1 MKSASQNNFFST
13 KTTLNIRGRLLD
25 LSVPRV
31 MGVLNVTPDSFYDGG
46 RYQTE
51 AEILNQVEKMLE
63 DGAAFV
69 DVGAS
74 SSRPGAAEI
83 PVKEELDRV
92 IGAVASISKKF
103 PEALISI
110 DTFRSKVAYEA
121 VQAGASIINDISGG
135 ELDPMMF
142 ETVARLKVPYVVMH
156 MKGNPQNMTSLSTYE
171 NLVKELIFYFQKKIY
186 TLGQIG
192 VKDIIVDPGFGFSK
206 TIEQNFSLLNHLEDF
221 KILEAPILVGLSRKS
236 MIWKTLAT
244 NAEGALNG
252 TTALNSV
259 ALTKGANILRVHDVK
274 EAVETIKLVLSL
286 KHSEQQV

>member
-1 MKSASQNNFFST
+1 MKSASENNFFST

-25 LSVPRV
+25 LSVPRA
-31 MGVLNVTPDSFYDGG
+31 MGVLNVTSDSFYDGG

-51 AEILNQVEKMLE
+51 AVILNHVEKMLDE
-63 DGAAFV
+63 GAAFI
-69 DVGAS
+69 DVGACS
-74 SSRPGAAEI
+74 TRPGADEI
-83 PVKEELDRV
+83 PVKEELDRA
-92 IGAVASISKKF
+92 IGTVGSIVKKF

-121 VQAGASIINDISGG
+121 VQAGASIVNDISGG

-156 MKGNPQNMTSLSTYE
+156 MKGNPQNMTNLSTYE
-171 NLVKELIFYFQKKIY
+171 NLIKELIFYFQKKIH
-186 TLGQIG
+186 TLSQMG
-192 VKDIIVDPGFGFSK
+192 VKDIIVDPGFGFAK
-206 TIEQNFSLLNHLEDF
+206 TIEQNFSLLNHLEHF
-221 KILEAPILVGLSRKS
+221 KILDKPILVGLSRKS

-252 TTALNSV
+252 TTALNSI

-274 EAVETIKLVLSL
+274 EAMETIKLVLSL
-286 KHSEQQV
+286 KNSAQQV

>member
-171 NLVKELIFYFQKKIY
+171 NLVKELIFFFQKKIY
-186 TLGQIG
+186 TLGQMG
-192 VKDIIVDPGFGFSK
+192 VKDVIVDPGFGFAK
-206 TIEQNFSLLNHLEDF
+206 TIEQNFSLLNHLEHL